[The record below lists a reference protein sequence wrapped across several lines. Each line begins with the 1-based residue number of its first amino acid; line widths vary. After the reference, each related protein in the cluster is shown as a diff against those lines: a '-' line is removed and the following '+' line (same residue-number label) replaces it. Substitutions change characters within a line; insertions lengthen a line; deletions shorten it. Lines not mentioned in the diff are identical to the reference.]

1 MLKRMIAVLILL
13 ALVFGGIFVWKKSQ
27 MAHMAAMMR
36 QPPPPATVAVTS
48 VQRED
53 WQRWLGAVG
62 TVTANQGIFVTNEVP
77 GQVKEILFE
86 SGQETQQG
94 DILLKLDDSVD
105 QAELKGLIAER
116 DLAGIKYR
124 RLARLLKDKSVSQSD
139 VDEAKA
145 TLDSSE
151 AQVASKQA
159 TIAKKTIRAPFSG
172 FLGIRLV
179 DLGEYLAPGS
189 QVVPLDALEP
199 VYLDFALPERH
210 FASLHTGQAV
220 NLRLAAHPAK
230 EFGGAITA
238 INPGVDTAT
247 RTVRVRATLAN
258 PDLLLRP
265 GMFADV
271 QVLLPAHGN
280 VLSLAESAITYN
292 PYGNAVFQVLEQ
304 DGHLQV
310 QRRQVETGLS
320 HDGRVEIL
328 HGLEEGDRVVLA
340 GTVKLRNGQ
349 AIQIDNSVRPEQ
361 GAVTQ
366 SGAP

>member
-1 MLKRMIAVLILL
+1 MVKRTLAVLILL
-13 ALVFGGIFVWKKSQ
+13 GLIFGGIFGWKRLQ
-27 MAHMAAMMR
+27 MERMAAMMS

-48 VQRED
+48 VRRED
-53 WQRWLGAVG
+53 WQRWLSAVG
-62 TVTANQGIFVTNEVP
+62 TVTANQGIFVTSEVP
-77 GQVKEILFE
+77 GQVREILFE
-86 SGQETQQG
+86 SGQPTRQG

-105 QAELKGLIAER
+105 EAELRGLVAER

-145 TLDSSE
+145 TLDSTE
-151 AQVASKQA
+151 AQVASKRA

-172 FLGIRLV
+172 FLGIRQV

-189 QVVPLDALEP
+189 QVVPLEALES
-199 VYLDFALPERH
+199 VYVDFALPERH
-210 FASLHTGQAV
+210 FASLHAGQTV
-220 NLRLAAHPAK
+220 VLGLAAHPGK
-230 EFGGAITA
+230 EFRGAITA
-238 INPGVDTAT
+238 INPGIDTAT
-247 RTVRVRATLAN
+247 RTVRVRATLSN

-271 QVLLPAHGN
+271 QVLLPARDD
-280 VLSLAESAITYN
+280 VLSLPESAVTYT
-292 PYGNAVFQVLEQ
+292 PYGDAVFQVLEQ
-304 DGHLQV
+304 EDQLQV

-320 HDGRVEIL
+320 NNGSVEIL
-328 HGLEEGDRVVLA
+328 QGLQEGDRVVLA

-349 AIQIDNSVRPEQ
+349 RVQIDNNVVPEQ
-361 GAVTQ
+361 GAVVQ